1 MTRLSLRELADILAR
16 SGAQPTNPRD
26 RVKPMR
32 LSILLLALCLAGACT
47 SSSGSRPSSSDP
59 AAAQARE
66 PVRMTVA
73 DYRSSAV
80 FELVNEAHT
89 SAIDQ
94 YSKVATDAAR
104 KVQED
109 ELMLALRD
117 YLEQEGLS
125 KLAQPGKAPTFAKG
139 TKAWTLEVD
148 DARGLRHLV
157 ATPSTP
163 PEDMK
168 KMRGLLEAVL
178 ATYNETQGWQAVDI
192 RAKHGEDY
200 FNQQRPAVKNP

>member
-1 MTRLSLRELADILAR
+1 
-16 SGAQPTNPRD
+16 
-26 RVKPMR
+26 MR
-32 LSILLLALCLAGACT
+32 LSILLALCLAGACT
-47 SSSGSRPSSSDP
+47 SSGGERPSSSDSA

-66 PVRMTVA
+66 AVRMTVA

-80 FELVNEAHT
+80 FELVNQAHT

-117 YLEQEGLS
+117 YLEEEGLS

-157 ATPSTP
+157 ATPGTP

-200 FNQQRPAVKNP
+200 FNEQRPAVKNP